1 MRRAI
6 LYALGRLIVLII
18 AVAAYL
24 LLLPAQISTASG
36 FSVSLPEFVRFTD
49 VGLAFPEP
57 INWAYVLWLP
67 VPLLIVIVGF
77 EIVRLLLGR
86 R

>member
-1 MRRAI
+1 M
-6 LYALGRLIVLII
+6 LII